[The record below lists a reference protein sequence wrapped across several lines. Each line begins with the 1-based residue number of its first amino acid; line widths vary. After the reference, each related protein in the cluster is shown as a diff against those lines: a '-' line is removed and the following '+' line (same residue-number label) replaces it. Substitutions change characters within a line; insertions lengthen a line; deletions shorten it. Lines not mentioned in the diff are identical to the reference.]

1 MKATRSNLLSVQKGK
16 PHIGEGSESEIRS
29 MTTRFIDLLKS
40 ERITGFFTSL
50 VSSLAAIHS
59 SGEIG
64 ISSLIDTWIAVRE
77 LEEADGKRRVR
88 ELYVVKSRGM
98 EHSTDVRRF
107 ILSADGID
115 LVPIGDDTV
124 VTGAARGIPKLQ
136 KRRSR

>member
-1 MKATRSNLLSVQKGK
+1 
-16 PHIGEGSESEIRS
+16 